1 MNFDKAIEFAS
12 SNEIGW
18 SRDNSPPWGIHMEDP
33 APWNVLLGPVK
44 PRGGVAGV
52 INVGGSTIASF
63 GDIHRPDLTFS
74 VAKTYLALLA
84 GLAVDDGLIQSI
96 DTKLSE
102 HLPGIGFDS
111 GKNRDITWRHLLQ
124 QTSEWG
130 GVCVGVPD
138 QVDHYRILSFQT
150 GLKRDKAKGDKRPLE
165 HPGTYWEYNDVR
177 INQLSLA
184 LLHVFKR
191 NLPDI
196 FLERILDPIGGSRTW
211 SWESYVGAEVE
222 IDGKSLRT
230 VPGGSHWGGGIA
242 ISAHDQMLIAELIRS
257 RGFYD
262 GREIISPTWID
273 LMQQPCEIAPFYGL
287 LTWLNTDQKIFRGIP
302 ETSIFAIGAG
312 GAFTWIDNAENLCL
326 VVRWIDPAVARGF
339 FSLVLEALRT

>member
-111 GKNRDITWRHLLQ
+111 GKKSRYYLAPFASADER
-124 QTSEWG
+124 
-130 GVCVGVPD
+130 VGRRMCRCP
-138 QVDHYRILSFQT
+138 RS
-150 GLKRDKAKGDKRPLE
+150 
-165 HPGTYWEYNDVR
+165 
-177 INQLSLA
+177 
-184 LLHVFKR
+184 
-191 NLPDI
+191 
-196 FLERILDPIGGSRTW
+196 GGSL
-211 SWESYVGAEVE
+211 SN
-222 IDGKSLRT
+222 
-230 VPGGSHWGGGIA
+230 PF
-242 ISAHDQMLIAELIRS
+242 ISDRIKER
-257 RGFYD
+257 
-262 GREIISPTWID
+262 
-273 LMQQPCEIAPFYGL
+273 
-287 LTWLNTDQKIFRGIP
+287 
-302 ETSIFAIGAG
+302 
-312 GAFTWIDNAENLCL
+312 
-326 VVRWIDPAVARGF
+326 
-339 FSLVLEALRT
+339 

>member
-191 NLPDI
+191 NLPDV
-196 FLERILDPIGGSRTW
+196 F
-211 SWESYVGAEVE
+211 
-222 IDGKSLRT
+222 
-230 VPGGSHWGGGIA
+230 
-242 ISAHDQMLIAELIRS
+242 
-257 RGFYD
+257 
-262 GREIISPTWID
+262 
-273 LMQQPCEIAPFYGL
+273 
-287 LTWLNTDQKIFRGIP
+287 
-302 ETSIFAIGAG
+302 
-312 GAFTWIDNAENLCL
+312 
-326 VVRWIDPAVARGF
+326 
-339 FSLVLEALRT
+339 